1 MEIVLVVMQHLDSL
15 LDHTK
20 ISSAT
25 VRCTT
30 VQQKETKSSVLY
42 IVSSLLQEFLCVYE
56 VADYLW
62 SLCLDLGA
70 SKTDSKFSNQQQRIE

>member
-1 MEIVLVVMQHLDSL
+1 MTVQY

-20 ISSAT
+20 VSGAIVKLT
-25 VRCTT
+25 RVHQR
-30 VQQKETKSSVLY
+30 ETKCSVLY
-42 IVSSLLQEFLCVYE
+42 IASSLLQEFLCVYE

-70 SKTDSKFSNQQQRIE
+70 SKTDSKFSNQQTEY

>member
-1 MEIVLVVMQHLDSL
+1 MNSKV
-15 LDHTK
+15 
-20 ISSAT
+20 SSVI
-25 VRCTT
+25 VRCTK

-70 SKTDSKFSNQQQRIE
+70 SKTDSKFSNQQTEY